1 MDKLYLSAIYIYPI
15 KSLGG
20 IKLEESIIEDRGL
33 KYDRR
38 WVLIDSEGVFI
49 SQRKYPQLSLLQVNI
64 IDDTV
69 VVTHKE
75 NSQHQISF
83 LIEQQ
88 IGDSISVTIWDDLT
102 NGIEVAEHVSTWFS
116 NYLNMAVKLVKMPEL
131 AHRTV
136 DKKYATNN
144 EIVSFAD
151 GYPCLIIGQS
161 ALDNLNSKLKDP
173 IKMDRFRPNF
183 VITGGEPHIED
194 SFKDF
199 TIGEVSFSAV
209 KPCARCVLIT
219 VDQQT
224 AIKSAEPLKTLSSY
238 RTWNHKIMFGQNLLH
253 QGSDIIRVGM
263 ELKINTFKEK
273 ICV

>member
-1 MDKLYLSAIYIYPI
+1 MDKLHLSAIYIYPI

-20 IKLEESIIEDRGL
+20 IKLEESIIEERGL
-33 KYDRR
+33 RYDRR
-38 WVLIDSEGVFI
+38 WVLIDGEGMFI

-64 IDDTV
+64 MDDSLT
-69 VVTHKE
+69 VTHKE
-75 NSQHQISF
+75 NSQHKISF

-88 IGDSISVTIWDDLT
+88 TGGNIPVTIWDDLT
-102 NGIEVAEHVSTWFS
+102 NGVEVAENVSNWFS
-116 NYLNMAVKLVKMPEL
+116 EYLNMPVKLVKMSDK
-131 AHRTV
+131 AHRAV
-136 DKKYATNN
+136 DKKYALKN

-161 ALDNLNSKLKDP
+161 ALDNLNSKLQMP

-183 VITGGEPHIED
+183 VITGGEAHVED

-224 AIKSAEPLKTLSSY
+224 AIKSAEPLKTLSTY
-238 RTWNHKIMFGQNLLH
+238 RSWNHKIMFGQNLLH
-253 QGSDIIRVGM
+253 QGSGIIRVGM
-263 ELKINTFKEK
+263 ELEIKTFKEK
-273 ICV
+273 ICL